1 MHSLEVNEMDFPPDR
16 LAVLEPRFYD
26 VGQILTAYG
35 TYGHNVVLKAASLI
49 SNHTQPPFAIAV
61 EGRWGAG
68 KTTFL
73 TLLEDEL
80 KKRDYPT
87 IWFNPWE
94 YDATGDVVLALQKT
108 IARDLVRRWKFGL
121 KELGVFALALATTGV
136 SVAAKTC
143 GIDCKQVK
151 TIEEDVRQA
160 LAGRKW
166 DQYEDY
172 VEAVRNDF
180 IELTHQVGKKD
191 AKYEGKPL
199 VIFLDDL
206 DRCLPDNALRL
217 LEALKNQFVAR
228 NERLAANAIFVC
240 GLDTATAKRFIM
252 KRYEGISPGFAL
264 NYFRKI
270 FNLTLTL
277 PPKPEAD
284 FREFLGRYITALSN
298 GHIGNAK
305 AEAIAKHVDHLAEL
319 AGTTS
324 VRLLLNVANA
334 YSVHNRVNGTEVP
347 YEEIL
352 NLLFLREV
360 WNEFYEELA
369 ARLRKSA
376 PSLFVD
382 AYKRNG
388 LPAMAA
394 KDARLETFAKSTL
407 LRMTMQVADY
417 RNAGLL

>member
-1 MHSLEVNEMDFPPDR
+1 MCIR
-16 LAVLEPRFYD
+16 
-26 VGQILTAYG
+26 
-35 TYGHNVVLKAASLI
+35 
-49 SNHTQPPFAIAV
+49 
-61 EGRWGAG
+61 
-68 KTTFL
+68 
-73 TLLEDEL
+73 
-80 KKRDYPT
+80 
-87 IWFNPWE
+87 
-94 YDATGDVVLALQKT
+94 
-108 IARDLVRRWKFGL
+108 
-121 KELGVFALALATTGV
+121 
-136 SVAAKTC
+136 
-143 GIDCKQVK
+143 
-151 TIEEDVRQA
+151 
-160 LAGRKW
+160 
-166 DQYEDY
+166 
-172 VEAVRNDF
+172 
-180 IELTHQVGKKD
+180 
-191 AKYEGKPL
+191 
-199 VIFLDDL
+199 
-206 DRCLPDNALRL
+206 DRC
-217 LEALKNQFVAR
+217 
-228 NERLAANAIFVC
+228 
-240 GLDTATAKRFIM
+240 
-252 KRYEGISPGFAL
+252 
-264 NYFRKI
+264 
-270 FNLTLTL
+270 
-277 PPKPEAD
+277 
-284 FREFLGRYITALSN
+284 LGRYITALSN